1 MKEMDTQKEI
11 RVWQRVKNEARTVSS
26 PQVCDNL
33 QTLIMEQM
41 QVAAAYLQL
50 SHRTV
55 SVEATALM
63 RLARQSRAQ
72 TACLKGLNILITE
85 KGSEAQIIPAQKG
98 TVEAL
103 LRWCYGQELRLIKSY
118 ENHRMDPEYGPVFE
132 RMAQRS
138 REHCCLVL
146 ELMGGLGRK

>member
-1 MKEMDTQKEI
+1 MKELDAQKEV
-11 RVWQRVKNEARTVSS
+11 RVWQRVKNDPRAVSA
-26 PQVCDNL
+26 PRVCENL

-55 SVEATALM
+55 GVEATTLM

-72 TACLKGLNILITE
+72 TACLKGLNILIME
-85 KGSEAQIIPAQKG
+85 KGTEAQIIPVQKG

-103 LRWCYGQELRLIKSY
+103 LRWCYGQELRLMKSY

-146 ELMGGLGRK
+146 ELMGMIGKR